1 WGMSLKSVADRLR
14 SGSNGAI
21 GAVLLLW
28 LIQLI
33 FFGVILAS
41 ARSMMQQAIL
51 DDLADSVEAFMERN
65 RLLFLGPDVFSSSF
79 DENTLDELAFV
90 RVIRDE
96 HHLLFFAS
104 QDSTIDFSI
113 LARLDPQVSGCWLEL
128 SGNNNEAA
136 APRFNIISLGTAD
149 GVVIQAGRPDRLSYR
164 LYQRLAVL
172 VAVGGVGALPLSILL
187 VLIGRR
193 YSRLP
198 LRQLG
203 VSLSRLGRGGGE
215 LLDPSMVKDPDY
227 RLISEEVNRIIKQ
240 NRALVSEMQDSLD
253 NVAHDLRTPMT
264 RLRSVAEYGLQGG
277 DNPVLLKNS
286 LSDCLEE
293 AQRVLSMLRIMMSV
307 AEAEAGTMQL
317 EIEDVFLHEVLQEV
331 IELYQYSA
339 EDSGVDI
346 SLSVADDLAVR
357 GDRTR
362 LVQVF
367 ANLLDNAIKYNRRRG
382 AVTILAEQADD
393 RVTISFQDTG
403 IGISPHEQPRIWER
417 LYRGD
422 RSRSKPGLG
431 LGLNYVQAV
440 VTAHGGR
447 ITVVSASNQGATF
460 TISLPAAG
468 QAATVA
474 AQKTGR
480 TA

>member
-1 WGMSLKSVADRLR
+1 MSLKSVADRLR

-21 GAVLLLW
+21 GSVLLLW

-41 ARSMMQQAIL
+41 ARSLIQQSIL

-113 LARLDPQVSGCWLEL
+113 LARLDPQVSGCWLDL
-128 SGNNNEAA
+128 SGNNEAA

-149 GVVIQAGRPDRLSYR
+149 GVVIQAGRPDQLSYR

-172 VAVGGVGALPLSILL
+172 VAGGVVGALPLSILI
-187 VLIGRR
+187 VQIGRR
-193 YSRLP
+193 YSRRP

-215 LLDPSMVKDPDY
+215 LLDPSLVKDPDY
-227 RLISEEVNRIIKQ
+227 RLISKEMNRIIKQ

-277 DNPVLLKNS
+277 DNPILLKNS

-346 SLSVADDLAVR
+346 SLSVAGDLAVR

-367 ANLLDNAIKYNRRRG
+367 ANLLDNAIKYNRKRG
-382 AVTILAEQADD
+382 TVTILAEQADD
-393 RVTISFQDTG
+393 WVTISFKDTG
-403 IGISPHEQPRIWER
+403 IGISPHEQDRIWER

-460 TISLPAAG
+460 MISLPAAG
-468 QAATVA
+468 EAATAA
-474 AQKTGR
+474 AQMTGR
-480 TA
+480 TT

>member
-1 WGMSLKSVADRLR
+1 MSLKSVADRLHF
-14 SGSNGAI
+14 GKGAI
-21 GAVLLLW
+21 GFVLLLW

-33 FFGVILAS
+33 FLGVILLS
-41 ARSMMQQAIL
+41 ARSLMQQAIL
-51 DDLADSVEAFMERN
+51 ADLTDFVEAFMERN
-65 RLLFLGPDVFSSSF
+65 RLLFFGPDVFSSSF
-79 DENTLDELAFV
+79 DESTLDELAFV

-113 LARLDPQVSGCWLEL
+113 LARLDPQVSGCWLDL
-128 SGNNNEAA
+128 SDDKEAA
-136 APRFNIISLGTAD
+136 APRFNIVSLGTAD
-149 GVVIQAGRPDRLSYR
+149 GVVIQAGQPDQLSFR

-172 VAVGGVGALPLSILL
+172 AAAGGAGALPLSILI

-193 YSRLP
+193 YSRRP

-203 VSLSRLGRGGGE
+203 VSLSRLDRGGSE
-215 LLDPSMVKDPDY
+215 LLDPSLVKDADY
-227 RLISEEVNRIIKQ
+227 RLISEEMNRIIKQ

-277 DNPVLLKNS
+277 DDPVLLKNS

-307 AEAEAGTMQL
+307 AEAEAGTMPL
-317 EIEDVFLHEVLQEV
+317 ENEDVILREVLQEV

-346 SLSVADDLAVR
+346 SLSVVGDLAVR

-362 LVQVF
+362 LAQVF
-367 ANLLDNAIKYNRRRG
+367 ANLLDNGIKYNRRRG
-382 AVTILAEQADD
+382 TVTILAEQADD
-393 RVTISFQDTG
+393 RVTIRFQDTG

-440 VTAHGGR
+440 VAAHGGR

-460 TISLPAAG
+460 TITLPAAG
-468 QAATVA
+468 EAATA
-474 AQKTGR
+474 A
-480 TA
+480 A

>member
-1 WGMSLKSVADRLR
+1 MSLKSVADRLR
-14 SGSNGAI
+14 SCCNGVIGS
-21 GAVLLLW
+21 VLLLW

-33 FFGVILAS
+33 FFGVMLAS
-41 ARSMMQQAIL
+41 ARSLLQQSIL

-128 SGNNNEAA
+128 SGNNEAE

-149 GVVIQAGRPDRLSYR
+149 GVVIQAGRPDQLSYR
-164 LYQRLAVL
+164 LFQRLAVL
-172 VAVGGVGALPLSILL
+172 VAVGVVGALPLSILI
-187 VLIGRR
+187 VQIGRR
-193 YSRLP
+193 YSRRP

-203 VSLSRLGRGGGE
+203 ASLGRLGRGGGE
-215 LLDPSMVKDPDY
+215 LLDPSLVRDPDY
-227 RLISEEVNRIIKQ
+227 RVVSDEVNRIIKH

-317 EIEDVFLHEVLQEV
+317 EVEDVFLHEVLQEV
-331 IELYQYSA
+331 IELYEYSA
-339 EDSGVDI
+339 EDSGVEI
-346 SLSVADDLAVR
+346 SLSVADDLAVH

-367 ANLLDNAIKYNRRRG
+367 ANLLDNAIKYNRKRG
-382 AVTILAEQADD
+382 RVTITAERIDD
-393 RVTISFQDTG
+393 RVTITFRDTG
-403 IGISPHEQPRIWER
+403 IGISVNEQPRIWER

-440 VTAHGGR
+440 VAAHAGQ
-447 ITVVSASNQGATF
+447 ITVASAANEGATF
-460 TISLPAAG
+460 TITLPAAEKALKETV
-468 QAATVA
+468 QA
-474 AQKTGR
+474 TGR
-480 TA
+480 TI

>member
-1 WGMSLKSVADRLR
+1 MSLKSVADRLR
-14 SGSNGAI
+14 SGKGAI
-21 GAVLLLW
+21 GSVLLLW

-41 ARSMMQQAIL
+41 ARLLMQQAIL
-51 DDLADSVEAFMERN
+51 GDLTDSVEVFMERN

-79 DENTLDELAFV
+79 DESTLDELAFV

-96 HHLLFFAS
+96 HHLLFFVS
-104 QDSTIDFSI
+104 QDSTIDFST
-113 LARLDPQVSGCWLEL
+113 LARLDPQVSGCWLDL
-128 SGNNNEAA
+128 DGDTEAA

-149 GVVIQAGRPDRLSYR
+149 GGVVQAGGPDRLSYG
-164 LYQRLAVL
+164 LYQRLVVL
-172 VAVGGVGALPLSILL
+172 VAVGGAGALPLSILI

-193 YSRLP
+193 YSRRP

-203 VSLSRLGRGGGE
+203 VSLGRLDRGGGE
-215 LLDPSMVKDPDY
+215 LLDPSLVKDPDY
-227 RLISEEVNRIIKQ
+227 RLISEEMNRIIKQ

-277 DNPVLLKNS
+277 DDPVLLRNS

-293 AQRVLSMLRIMMSV
+293 TQRVLSMLRIMMSV

-317 EIEDVFLHEVLQEV
+317 EIEDVFLREVLQEV
-331 IELYQYSA
+331 LELYQYSA

-346 SLSVADDLAVR
+346 SLSVAGDLAVR

-362 LVQVF
+362 LAQVF
-367 ANLLDNAIKYNRRRG
+367 ANLLDNGIKYNRRRG
-382 AVTILAEQADD
+382 TVKILAERADA
-393 RVTISFQDTG
+393 RVTVSFQDTG
-403 IGISPHEQPRIWER
+403 IGISTHEQQRIWER

-440 VTAHGGR
+440 VAAHGGR
-447 ITVVSASNQGATF
+447 ITVVSAPNQGATF
-460 TISLPAAG
+460 AITLPAAG
-468 QAATVA
+468 GATTPA
-474 AQKTGR
+474 AQETGR
-480 TA
+480 TT